1 MRLGLLWQKSQFNYT
16 MVKIDV
22 KVIGSTNWS
31 LPPIATN
38 IEEIF
43 IAETSLVPWLFIVL
57 YEIICFSSKDNILLI
72 Q

>member
-1 MRLGLLWQKSQFNYT
+1 

-22 KVIGSTNWS
+22 KVIRNTNWS

-38 IEEIF
+38 IEEIS

-57 YEIICFSSKDNILLI
+57 YEIICLAAKMII